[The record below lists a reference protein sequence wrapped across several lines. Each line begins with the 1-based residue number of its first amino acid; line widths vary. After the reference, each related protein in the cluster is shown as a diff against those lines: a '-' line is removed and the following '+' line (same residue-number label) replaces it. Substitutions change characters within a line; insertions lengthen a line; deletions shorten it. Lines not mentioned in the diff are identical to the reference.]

1 MSVSQS
7 QPGFLVT
14 TSRGLDELLKQELS
28 ELCPDAELA
37 IARGGVRVKA
47 NLQAAYKVCLW
58 SRLANRVIWILNE
71 GNAGTAEEL
80 YDSARNI
87 DWSMH
92 FAVNNTFSV
101 QFNGSSKAI
110 NNTQFGALKIKDAI
124 VDHFY
129 EEEGSRPNVE
139 RDFPD
144 MVISGRLHRDKVLI
158 GIELSGGS
166 LHQRAYRQDAG
177 LAPLKEH
184 VAAAMLMRS
193 GWAANMAKPLLDP
206 MCGSGTLVIEA
217 ALMAMHK
224 APGLGR
230 PRWGFR
236 KWLGHRESDWQA
248 LIEEAKSAQIQPDIR
263 LFASDIDRKLIAIAK
278 QNANEAGV
286 FELIEF
292 NVADA
297 TKFTPPAA
305 ISEPG
310 YLVSNPPYGERLGEL
325 TELIPLF
332 AQWGEQLKQHWQDWQ
347 VSLLSS
353 NRELLRL
360 LKLRGNKEYSLMNGK
375 LECKLVN
382 YQLDANNCQQFGDS
396 QDNDFANRLKKNLKK
411 LKPWLK
417 KQDTNCYR
425 IYDADLPEY
434 NVAID
439 VYDDCLVVQEYA
451 PPKTID
457 AEKARRR
464 LQEVLLYLPAVTGV
478 PAKQIMLKVREQKK
492 GKQQY
497 EKVNTTGNRKVVW
510 ENGAKL
516 YVNLTDYLDTG
527 LFLDHRITRQK
538 VRQIAKGKDVLNL
551 FSYTGS
557 VSVAAALGGARS
569 VTTVDMSNTY
579 INWAK
584 DNFKLNKLNGA
595 YHFVQSDCLQWLVG
609 HNGKYD
615 LIFVDPPSFSNSK
628 RMDTTWDVQRD
639 HVMLLTQVRRCLNP
653 GGTIVFSNNKRGFKL
668 DNDAMAELGLAV
680 ENISA
685 QTIPQ
690 DFARHSN
697 IHQCFVL
704 TLS

>member
-1 MSVSQS
+1 MSVSQT

-37 IARGGVRVKA
+37 IARGGVRVKS

-71 GNAGTAEEL
+71 GNAGTAEAL
-80 YDSARNI
+80 YDSARDV
-87 DWSMH
+87 DWSLH

-129 EEEGSRPNVE
+129 EEDGSRPNVE

-538 VRQIAKGKDVLNL
+538 IRLMANGKDVLNL

-584 DNFKLNKLNGA
+584 DNFKLNQLNGA

-653 GGTIVFSNNKRGFKL
+653 GGMIVFSNNKRGFKL
-668 DNDAMAELGLAV
+668 DNEAMAELGLAV
-680 ENISA
+680 DNISA

-697 IHQCFVL
+697 IHQCYVL

>member
-1 MSVSQS
+1 MSVSQT

-37 IARGGVRVKA
+37 IARGGVRVKD

-80 YDSARNI
+80 YDSARDI

>member
-584 DNFKLNKLNGA
+584 DNFKLNKLNGG

-697 IHQCFVL
+697 IHQCYVL

>member
-310 YLVSNPPYGERLGEL
+310 YLVSTPPYGERLGEL

>member
-1 MSVSQS
+1 MSVSQT

-37 IARGGVRVKA
+37 IARGGVRVKG

-129 EEEGSRPNVE
+129 EEDGSRPNVE

-193 GWAANMAKPLLDP
+193 GWAANMEKPLLDP

-217 ALMAMHK
+217 ALMARNK

-230 PRWGFR
+230 TRWGFS

-248 LIEEAKSAQIQPDIR
+248 LIEDAKSAQIQPDIV

-527 LFLDHRITRQK
+527 LFLDHRITRQR
-538 VRQIAKGKDVLNL
+538 VRQMAKGKDVLNL

-579 INWAK
+579 INWSK

-653 GGTIVFSNNKRGFKL
+653 GGMIVFSNNKRGFKL
-668 DNDAMAELGLAV
+668 DNEAMAELGLAV
-680 ENISA
+680 DNISA

-697 IHQCFVL
+697 IHQCYVL

>member
-457 AEKARRR
+457 TEKARRR

-538 VRQIAKGKDVLNL
+538 VRQMAKGRDVLNL

-639 HVMLLTQVRRCLNP
+639 HVILLTQVRRCLNP

-668 DNDAMAELGLAV
+668 DHDAMAELGLAV

-697 IHQCFVL
+697 IHQCYVL

>member
-217 ALMAMHK
+217 ALMTMHK

-347 VSLLSS
+347 GSLLSS

>member
-464 LQEVLLYLPAVTGV
+464 LQEVLLYLPAVTGSIHLFV
-478 PAKQIMLKVREQKK
+478 LLFAFFLLTYLEHDLLSRH
-492 GKQQY
+492 
-497 EKVNTTGNRKVVW
+497 TGNR
-510 ENGAKL
+510 G
-516 YVNLTDYLDTG
+516 
-527 LFLDHRITRQK
+527 
-538 VRQIAKGKDVLNL
+538 
-551 FSYTGS
+551 
-557 VSVAAALGGARS
+557 
-569 VTTVDMSNTY
+569 
-579 INWAK
+579 
-584 DNFKLNKLNGA
+584 
-595 YHFVQSDCLQWLVG
+595 
-609 HNGKYD
+609 
-615 LIFVDPPSFSNSK
+615 
-628 RMDTTWDVQRD
+628 
-639 HVMLLTQVRRCLNP
+639 
-653 GGTIVFSNNKRGFKL
+653 
-668 DNDAMAELGLAV
+668 
-680 ENISA
+680 
-685 QTIPQ
+685 
-690 DFARHSN
+690 
-697 IHQCFVL
+697 
-704 TLS
+704 

>member
-1 MSVSQS
+1 
-7 QPGFLVT
+7 
-14 TSRGLDELLKQELS
+14 
-28 ELCPDAELA
+28 
-37 IARGGVRVKA
+37 
-47 NLQAAYKVCLW
+47 
-58 SRLANRVIWILNE
+58 
-71 GNAGTAEEL
+71 
-80 YDSARNI
+80 
-87 DWSMH
+87 
-92 FAVNNTFSV
+92 
-101 QFNGSSKAI
+101 
-110 NNTQFGALKIKDAI
+110 
-124 VDHFY
+124 
-129 EEEGSRPNVE
+129 
-139 RDFPD
+139 
-144 MVISGRLHRDKVLI
+144 
-158 GIELSGGS
+158 
-166 LHQRAYRQDAG
+166 
-177 LAPLKEH
+177 
-184 VAAAMLMRS
+184 
-193 GWAANMAKPLLDP
+193 
-206 MCGSGTLVIEA
+206 
-217 ALMAMHK
+217 
-224 APGLGR
+224 
-230 PRWGFR
+230 
-236 KWLGHRESDWQA
+236 
-248 LIEEAKSAQIQPDIR
+248 
-263 LFASDIDRKLIAIAK
+263 
-278 QNANEAGV
+278 
-286 FELIEF
+286 
-292 NVADA
+292 
-297 TKFTPPAA
+297 
-305 ISEPG
+305 
-310 YLVSNPPYGERLGEL
+310 
-325 TELIPLF
+325 
-332 AQWGEQLKQHWQDWQ
+332 
-347 VSLLSS
+347 
-353 NRELLRL
+353 
-360 LKLRGNKEYSLMNGK
+360 MNGK

-457 AEKARRR
+457 TEKARRR

-538 VRQIAKGKDVLNL
+538 VRQMAKGRDVLNL

-639 HVMLLTQVRRCLNP
+639 HVILLTQVRRCLNP

-668 DNDAMAELGLAV
+668 DHDAMAELGLAV

-697 IHQCFVL
+697 IHQCYVL

>member
-28 ELCPDAELA
+28 ELCPDAELT
-37 IARGGVRVKA
+37 IARGGVRVKG

-80 YDSARNI
+80 YDSARDI

-193 GWAANMAKPLLDP
+193 GWAANLSKPLLDP

-224 APGLGR
+224 APGLER
-230 PRWGFR
+230 PRWGFS
-236 KWLGHRESDWQA
+236 KWLGHRESDWQV
-248 LIEEAKSAQIQPDIR
+248 LVEEAKSAQIQPDIQ

>member
-1 MSVSQS
+1 MSISESQR
-7 QPGFLVT
+7 GFLVT

-28 ELCPDAELA
+28 HLCPGCDLA
-37 IARGGVRVKA
+37 IVRGGIRVSSDIE
-47 NLQAAYKVCLW
+47 AAYKVCLW

-71 GNAGTAEEL
+71 GGAASAEAL
-80 YDSARNI
+80 YDTARDI

-92 FAVNNTFSV
+92 FGVNNTFSV
-101 QFNGSSKAI
+101 QFNGSSRAI

-129 EEEGSRPNVE
+129 EEAQSRPNVE
-139 RDFPD
+139 RDQPD
-144 MVISGRLHRDKVLI
+144 IVISGRLHRDNIVI

-166 LHQRAYRQDAG
+166 LHQRAYRQDTG
-177 LAPLKEH
+177 IAPLKEH

-193 GWAANMAKPLLDP
+193 GWASQTQLPLVDP

-217 ALMAMHK
+217 ALMAMQR

-230 PRWGFR
+230 KHWGFSA
-236 KWLGHRESDWQA
+236 WLGHRESLWQA
-248 LIEEAKSAQIQPDIR
+248 TVEAAKAQQITPQVQ
-263 LFASDIDRKLIAIAK
+263 LYASDLDRRLIAIAK

-286 FELIEF
+286 FDAIHF
-292 NVADA
+292 SVNDA
-297 TKFTPPAA
+297 TKLTPSGK

-310 YLVSNPPYGERLGEL
+310 FMVSNPPYGERLGEL
-325 TELIPLF
+325 TSLIPLF
-332 AQWGEQLKQHWQDWQ
+332 AQWGQQLKEHWQGWQ

-360 LKLRGNKEYSLMNGK
+360 LKLRGNKEYNLMNGK

-382 YQLDANNCQQFGDS
+382 YTLDEANCQQFSDS
-396 QDNDFANRLKKNLKK
+396 QDNDFANRVKKNLKK
-411 LKPWLK
+411 LKPWI
-417 KQDTNCYR
+417 KQQNTNCYR

-434 NVAID
+434 NVAVD
-439 VYDDCLVVQEYA
+439 RYDDCLVVQEYA

-457 AEKARRR
+457 ADKARRR

-478 PAKQIMLKVREQKK
+478 PSKQIMLKVREQQK

-497 EKVNTTGNRKVVW
+497 EKINQSGNRKVVH
-510 ENGAKL
+510 ENGAQL

-527 LFLDHRITRQK
+527 LFLDHRTTRQK
-538 VRQIAKGKDVLNL
+538 VMAMAKHKDVLNL
-551 FSYTGS
+551 FAYTGS
-557 VSVAAALGGARS
+557 VSVFAALGGARS

-579 INWAK
+579 ISWAK
-584 DNFKLNKLNGA
+584 DNFKLNNLKGA
-595 YHFVQSDCLQWLVG
+595 HHFVQADCLQWLAG
-609 HNGKYD
+609 HSGQYD
-615 LIFVDPPSFSNSK
+615 LMFIDPPSFSNSK

-639 HVMLLTQVRRCLNP
+639 HVMLITQAKRCLKP
-653 GGTIVFSNNKRGFKL
+653 GGTIIFSNNRRGFKL
-668 DNDAMAELGLAV
+668 DNDAMSKLGLSA

-697 IHQCFVL
+697 IHQCWLL
-704 TLS
+704 TSS

>member
-1 MSVSQS
+1 MSVTPSQL
-7 QPGFLVT
+7 GFLVT
-14 TSRGLDELLKQELS
+14 TSRGLDELLKQELT
-28 ELCPDAELA
+28 ELCPDTELA
-37 IARGGVRVKA
+37 IARGGVRV
-47 NLQAAYKVCLW
+47 NGDLTAAYKVCLW

-71 GNAGTAEEL
+71 GKAANAEEL
-80 YDSARNI
+80 YESARDV

-92 FAVNNTFSV
+92 FAVANTFSV
-101 QFNGSSKAI
+101 QFNGSSQAI

-129 EEEGSRPNVE
+129 DEAQSRPNVD

-144 MVISGRLHRDKVLI
+144 MVISGRLHRDKILL

-166 LHQRAYRQDAG
+166 LHQRAYRQDTG

-193 GWAANMAKPLLDP
+193 GWVNDMTKPLVDP
-206 MCGSGTLVIEA
+206 MCGSGTLAIEA
-217 ALMAMHK
+217 ALMAMHR

-230 PRWGFR
+230 KRWGFS
-236 KWLGHRESDWQA
+236 KWLGHRESMWQE
-248 LIEEAKSAQIQPDIR
+248 IIDDAKASQISPDAR
-263 LFASDIDRKLIAIAK
+263 LFASDIDRKLVAIAK

-292 NVADA
+292 NVSDA
-297 TKFTPPAA
+297 TKLTPPQAVKEA
-305 ISEPG
+305 G
-310 YLVSNPPYGERLGEL
+310 YLVCNPPYGERLGEL

-332 AQWGEQLKQHWQDWQ
+332 AGWGEQLKQHWQDWH

-382 YQLDANNCQQFGDS
+382 YVLDANNCQQFGDS
-396 QDNDFANRLKKNLKK
+396 CDNDFANRLKKNLKK

-417 KQDTNCYR
+417 QQDTNCYR

-497 EKVNTTGNRKVVW
+497 EKINTAGNRKVVW

-527 LFLDHRITRQK
+527 LFLDHRTTRQK
-538 VRQIAKGKDVLNL
+538 VRQMAKSKDVLNL

-579 INWAK
+579 INWAR
-584 DNFKLNKLNGA
+584 DNFKLNKLSGA
-595 YHFVQSDCLQWLVG
+595 YHFVQADCLQWLVG

-615 LIFVDPPSFSNSK
+615 LIFIDPPSFSNSK

-639 HVMLLTQVRRCLNP
+639 HVMLLTQAKRCLSP
-653 GGTIVFSNNKRGFKL
+653 GGTIVFSNNRRGFKL
-668 DNDAMAELGLAV
+668 DNDAMAALGLTP

-697 IHQCFVL
+697 IHQCWL
-704 TLS
+704 LKS

>member
-193 GWAANMAKPLLDP
+193 GWAANMEKPLLDP

>member
-37 IARGGVRVKA
+37 IARGGVRVTD

-80 YDSARNI
+80 YDSARDV

-129 EEEGSRPNVE
+129 EEDGSRPNVD

-166 LHQRAYRQDAG
+166 LHQRAYRQDTG

-193 GWAANMAKPLLDP
+193 GWAANMEKSLLDP

-230 PRWGFR
+230 TRWGFS
-236 KWLGHRESDWQA
+236 KWLGHREGDWQA
-248 LIEEAKSAQIQPDIR
+248 LIEDAKSDQIQPDVK
-263 LFASDIDRKLIAIAK
+263 LFASDVDRKLIAIAK

-286 FELIEF
+286 FDLIEF

-305 ISEPG
+305 ITEPG

-538 VRQIAKGKDVLNL
+538 VRQMAKGKDVLNL

-668 DNDAMAELGLAV
+668 DNDAMVDLGLAV
-680 ENISA
+680 DNISA

-697 IHQCFVL
+697 IHQCYVL

>member
-80 YDSARNI
+80 YDSARDI

>member
-297 TKFTPPAA
+297 TKFPPPAA

>member
-1 MSVSQS
+1 MTTLSNQA
-7 QPGFLVT
+7 GFLVT
-14 TSRGLDELLKQELS
+14 TSRGLDELLKQEISEICPNIELS
-28 ELCPDAELA
+28 
-37 IARGGVRVKA
+37 IVRGGVRVTGGIE
-47 NLQAAYKVCLW
+47 AAYKVCLW

-71 GNAGTAEEL
+71 GPADNAEALYETAR
-80 YDSARNI
+80 DI

-92 FAVNNTFSV
+92 FSVSNTFSV
-101 QFNGSSKAI
+101 QFNGSSNAI

-129 EEEGSRPNVE
+129 EEEQSRPNVD

-144 MVISGRLHRDKVLI
+144 IVISGRLHRDKIII
-158 GIELSGGS
+158 GLELSGGS
-166 LHQRAYRQDAG
+166 LHQRAYRQDTG

-193 GWAANMAKPLLDP
+193 GWSADMTKPLVDP
-206 MCGSGTLVIEA
+206 MCGSGTLAIEA
-217 ALMAMHK
+217 ALMATNH
-224 APGLGR
+224 APGLAR
-230 PRWGFR
+230 KRWGFTR
-236 KWLGHRESDWQA
+236 WLGHRDNVWQDI
-248 LIEEAKSAQIQPDIR
+248 IEHARGAQTEPEVAI
-263 LFASDIDRKLIAIAK
+263 FASDIDRKLVAIAK

-292 NVADA
+292 NVNDA
-297 TKFTPPAA
+297 VKLTPPVAA
-305 ISEPG
+305 KQPG
-310 YLVSNPPYGERLGEL
+310 YVVSNPPYGERLGEL

-332 AQWGEQLKQHWQDWQ
+332 AQWGEQLKQHWQDWY

-353 NRELLRL
+353 NRDLLRL

-382 YQLDANNCQQFGDS
+382 YILDEANCQQFGDG

-411 LKPWLK
+411 LKPWIK

-439 VYDDCLVVQEYA
+439 RYDDCLVVQEYA

-478 PAKQIMLKVREQKK
+478 NAKQIMLKVREQKK

-497 EKVNTTGNRKVVW
+497 EKINQSGNRKVVF

-538 VRQIAKGKDVLNL
+538 VREMAKGRDVLNL

-569 VTTVDMSNTY
+569 VTTVDMSKTY
-579 INWAK
+579 INWAR

-595 YHFVQSDCLQWLVG
+595 YHFVQADCLQWLAG
-609 HNGKYD
+609 HSGKYD

-639 HVMLLTQVRRCLNP
+639 HVMLLTQAKRCLND
-653 GGTIVFSNNKRGFKL
+653 GGTIVFSNNRRGFKL
-668 DNDAMAELGLAV
+668 DNEAMVSLGLTA
-680 ENISA
+680 EDISK

-690 DFARHSN
+690 DFERHSN
-697 IHQCFVL
+697 IHQCWL
-704 TLS
+704 LHS

>member
-527 LFLDHRITRQK
+527 LFLDHRITRQR
-538 VRQIAKGKDVLNL
+538 VRQMAKGKDVLNL

-579 INWAK
+579 INWSK

-653 GGTIVFSNNKRGFKL
+653 GGMIVFSNNKRGFKL
-668 DNDAMAELGLAV
+668 DNEAMAELGLAV
-680 ENISA
+680 DNISA

-697 IHQCFVL
+697 IHQCYVL

>member
-1 MSVSQS
+1 MSVSQT

-37 IARGGVRVKA
+37 IARGGVRVKD

-80 YDSARNI
+80 YDSARDI

-129 EEEGSRPNVE
+129 EEDGSRPNVE

-193 GWAANMAKPLLDP
+193 GWATNMEKPLLDP

-292 NVADA
+292 NVIDA

-305 ISEPG
+305 ITEPG

-332 AQWGEQLKQHWQDWQ
+332 AQWGEQLKQHWHGWQ

-382 YQLDANNCQQFGDS
+382 YQLDTNNCQQFGDS

-538 VRQIAKGKDVLNL
+538 IRLMANGKDVLNL

-584 DNFKLNKLNGA
+584 DNFKLNQLNGA

-653 GGTIVFSNNKRGFKL
+653 GGMIVFSNNKRGFKL
-668 DNDAMAELGLAV
+668 DNEAMAELGLAV
-680 ENISA
+680 DNISA

-697 IHQCFVL
+697 IHQCYVL

>member
-347 VSLLSS
+347 GSLLSS

>member
-37 IARGGVRVKA
+37 IARGGVRVKG

-80 YDSARNI
+80 YDSARDI
-87 DWSMH
+87 DWSIH

-193 GWAANMAKPLLDP
+193 GWAANMEKPLLDP

-230 PRWGFR
+230 PRWGFS

-248 LIEEAKSAQIQPDIR
+248 LIEDAKSAQIQPDIT
-263 LFASDIDRKLIAIAK
+263 LFASDIDRKLVAIAK

-292 NVADA
+292 HVADA

-538 VRQIAKGKDVLNL
+538 VRQMAKGKDVLNL

>member
-697 IHQCFVL
+697 IHQCYVL